1 MFYKSEFRDF
11 FSYAATT
18 VSSKAYMK
26 TVLQEFLGMGV
37 DFDFQSVKLQDMVL
51 LLVYRSTVTSNTLCS
66 TLLSWRSDDMVKT
79 IASVFPRLVKLGLV
93 VRYPLTLYT
102 SQSRSICDTR
112 YVYTLSSKG
121 ERYVCARFD
130 LPELQPWEKTSVS
143 VCLHTY
149 QNTLTILQLILQR
162 VIDAD
167 RHRGKAYVPLWKL
180 GTDQFAREY
189 MLDKQS
195 YKTVRQTVGKTQR
208 NLIADA
214 IYTIS
219 DPMYSNKDYYDDN
232 YSRSY
237 YLAPFNPIVLDDSR
251 DIQLPLHIFIE
262 ADMRTERNPVIIEKL
277 ARYTDVQTISRT
289 GSYSYRDSC
298 ILFSCYDTPA
308 VPSEPWLFSKPSL
321 ANLVQRAQDASEDN
335 RPVLRDDFLER
346 ISDLP
351 EAIQKGYREVD
362 EFYRRKDCKTA
373 LQLLQQYSADRTN
386 MRLPLL
392 SQYKSEFL
400 AKRCRARIAQVYKS
414 LYADLYNL
422 QANGNISYVSN
433 QSNCCKVIRECLEGL
448 RCYFFSASTIWQ
460 SSSRI
465 YHNPDFLSWIV
476 STYYAGEYALL
487 ADIKP
492 RLNASENG
500 VRVILSTY
508 EQTPPDKVPAFDNDL
523 GIHFSQCL
531 TLRRDDTDTDQY
543 TFVFEDLSDLGSWVR
558 ITEYFRRY
566 PNGTDTL
573 RIICLYE
580 SEEDV
585 KSFAKT
591 TGIYGIIEDDK
602 TLFQSPTGISY
613 ISTKGYFSNKMS
625 LDKWNEMSDK
635 DKIAWSQRARSY
647 QLRAVAEGDV
657 IVFRDGNY

>member
-130 LPELQPWEKTSVS
+130 LPELQPWERTSAPF
-143 VCLHTY
+143 CLHTY

-335 RPVLRDDFLER
+335 RPVLRDGF
-346 ISDLP
+346 P
-351 EAIQKGYREVD
+351 
-362 EFYRRKDCKTA
+362 
-373 LQLLQQYSADRTN
+373 
-386 MRLPLL
+386 
-392 SQYKSEFL
+392 
-400 AKRCRARIAQVYKS
+400 
-414 LYADLYNL
+414 
-422 QANGNISYVSN
+422 
-433 QSNCCKVIRECLEGL
+433 
-448 RCYFFSASTIWQ
+448 
-460 SSSRI
+460 
-465 YHNPDFLSWIV
+465 
-476 STYYAGEYALL
+476 
-487 ADIKP
+487 
-492 RLNASENG
+492 
-500 VRVILSTY
+500 
-508 EQTPPDKVPAFDNDL
+508 
-523 GIHFSQCL
+523 
-531 TLRRDDTDTDQY
+531 
-543 TFVFEDLSDLGSWVR
+543 
-558 ITEYFRRY
+558 
-566 PNGTDTL
+566 
-573 RIICLYE
+573 
-580 SEEDV
+580 
-585 KSFAKT
+585 
-591 TGIYGIIEDDK
+591 
-602 TLFQSPTGISY
+602 
-613 ISTKGYFSNKMS
+613 
-625 LDKWNEMSDK
+625 
-635 DKIAWSQRARSY
+635 
-647 QLRAVAEGDV
+647 
-657 IVFRDGNY
+657 